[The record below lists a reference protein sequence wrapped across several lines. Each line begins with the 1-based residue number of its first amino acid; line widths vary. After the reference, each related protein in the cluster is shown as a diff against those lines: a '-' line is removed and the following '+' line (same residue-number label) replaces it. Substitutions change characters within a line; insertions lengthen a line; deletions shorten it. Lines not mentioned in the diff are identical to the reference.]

1 MTHGR
6 WTEVGERV
14 FVGRYRFYDQDIG
27 AILTDDGP
35 VVIDT
40 RSTPG
45 QAREILDDLR
55 SISPLAV
62 AAVVDTHHHY
72 DHAFGNALFRPAPIW
87 GHVRCAAFLREHAA
101 TYRAEVAAEELPA
114 LAAEVLATEIDPP
127 DRTFG
132 DEGADLEIG
141 GRRLELRYLG
151 RGHTDDDIVIAVP
164 DASVVFAG
172 DLVENGAP
180 PYFGDGFPLD
190 WPATLRALR
199 PLAARG
205 GRPGPRRRRRSC
217 VRRAVDR
224 RDRRGGGSR
233 TADGS
238 GRACPRRCRR
248 RRAVPGRHSARGD
261 RAGRRSGARRAR
273 PARLTEPLDVPRDRV
288 RPRLRH

>member
-87 GHVRCAAFLREHAA
+87 GHVRCAAFLREHAT
-101 TYRAEVAAEELPA
+101 TYRAAVAEEELPA
-114 LAAEVLATEIDPP
+114 LATEVLATEIDPP

-132 DEGADLEIG
+132 DEGADIEVG
-141 GRRLELRYLG
+141 GRQIQLRYLG

-190 WPATLRALR
+190 WPDTVRALR
-199 PLAARG
+199 PLAGGAVVPGHGDVADLAFVERSIAEIGAVADLARRVARG
-205 GRPGPRRRRRSC
+205 EL
-217 VRRAVDR
+217 AVDGAVAAAPYPADTAR
-224 RDRRGGGSR
+224 EAIERGI
-233 TADGS
+233 AQ
-238 GRACPRRCRR
+238 
-248 RRAVPGRHSARGD
+248 ARG
-261 RAGRRSGARRAR
+261 
-273 PARLTEPLDVPRDRV
+273 ELDP
-288 RPRLRH
+288 PG

>member
-87 GHVRCAAFLREHAA
+87 GHIRCAAFLREHAA

-114 LAAEVLATEIDPP
+114 LAADVLATEIDPP

-132 DEGADLEIG
+132 DEGADLDIG

-151 RGHTDDDIVIAVP
+151 RGHTDDDVVIAVP

-199 PLAARG
+199 PLAAG
-205 GRPGPRRRRRSC
+205 AVVPGHGDVADLAFLDRSIAEIGT
-217 VRRAVDR
+217 VADLAR
-224 RDRRGGGSR
+224 R
-233 TADGS
+233 TAAGELALDD
-238 GRACPRRCRR
+238 
-248 RRAVPGRHSARGD
+248 AVAAAPYPADTSREAIERGVAQARG
-261 RAGRRSGARRAR
+261 
-273 PARLTEPLDVPRDRV
+273 ELDP
-288 RPRLRH
+288 PG

>member
-40 RSTPG
+40 RSTAG
-45 QAREILDDLR
+45 QAQEILDDLR
-55 SISPLAV
+55 SITPLAV

-87 GHVRCAAFLREHAA
+87 GHVRCAAFLREHAT
-101 TYRAEVAAEELPA
+101 TYRAEIAAEELPD
-114 LAAEVLATEIDPP
+114 LAAEVLATSIDPP

-132 DEGADLEIG
+132 DEGTDLDVG

-151 RGHTDDDIVIAVP
+151 RGHTDDDIVIVVP

-190 WPATLRALR
+190 WPATLLALR
-199 PLAARG
+199 PLASGAVV
-205 GRPGPRRRRRSC
+205 PGHGD
-217 VRRAVDR
+217 VADLGFVDR
-224 RDRRGGGSR
+224 SITEVG
-233 TADGS
+233 
-238 GRACPRRCRR
+238 
-248 RRAVPGRHSARGD
+248 AVAEL
-261 RAGRRSGARRAR
+261 ARRAANGELSLDDAVAAAPY
-273 PARLTEPLDVPRDRV
+273 PADTAREAIERGVAQARGELDPLP
-288 RPRLRH
+288 